1 VEHSVE
7 DLIDTEFGESLPTN
21 WMPCSLREGEVS
33 SKALPVRSCDG

>member
-1 VEHSVE
+1 MGHSVE

-21 WMPCSLREGEVS
+21 WMPCSGRRGKVS